1 MLYTPQCHHSDNR
14 SNEFV
19 APTLGERE
27 GGEQHALKMHDR
39 AVEAVALVWMLEDL
53 QLLAWFGFGFGF
65 GLGLGLGLA
74 TNTTPDPNPN
84 QLLAFRG
91 QDEDAP
97 AA

>member
-19 APTLGERE
+19 APTLGESE

-53 QLLAWFGFGFGF
+53 QLLAWLGLGLEL

-74 TNTTPDPNPN
+74 TSPNPGPNPN

>member
-19 APTLGERE
+19 APTLGESE
-27 GGEQHALKMHDR
+27 GGEKHALKMHDR

-53 QLLAWFGFGFGF
+53 QLLAWLGLGLE
-65 GLGLGLGLA
+65 LGLGLGLA
-74 TNTTPDPNPN
+74 TNTNPDPNPN